1 MEKSTMSKGMKKRV
15 VAVLTGGIMI
25 ISMCVPAFAT
35 EGDTTTKISPLLL
48 QLKEVL

>member
-15 VAVLTGGIMI
+15 VAVLTGGVMI

-35 EGDTTTKISPLLL
+35 EGDTTKNITVTVAIEK
-48 QLKEVL
+48 VL